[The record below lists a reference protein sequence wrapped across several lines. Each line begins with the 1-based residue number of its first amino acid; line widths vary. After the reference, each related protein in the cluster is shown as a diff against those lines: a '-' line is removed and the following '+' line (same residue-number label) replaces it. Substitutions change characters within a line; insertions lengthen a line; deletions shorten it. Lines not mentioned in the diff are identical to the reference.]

1 MCKTFFFSILGVTFL
16 KLLRFVKTLTMPLLT
31 VNNSFKVNKAKKEQP
46 VFPLT
51 LPKLIFN
58 DYRYLKFLFAIFG
71 VLAETRVFF
80 PWSNQR
86 SPHVFFCLVWLMF

>member
-1 MCKTFFFSILGVTFL
+1 MK
-16 KLLRFVKTLTMPLLT
+16 VKGYMYPQM
-31 VNNSFKVNKAKKEQP
+31 KKP
-46 VFPLT
+46 VGMLSVFPLT

-71 VLAETRVFF
+71 VLAETQVFF